1 MLTVLLAFPKSLKIE
16 IAPSNL
22 TLFDC
27 SECPEIGFLGFR
39 QPLDMRDVHAL
50 IWSFPYQ
57 CLEAVVGLQIP
68 EFDCS
73 IVTAA
78 GKGIPVGAESHPPYP
93 VGVTLKRL
101 KAMPGIDIPEADHLI
116 IATAGKHISIRAEG
130 HRSNPA
136 AMHL

>member
-1 MLTVLLAFPKSLKIE
+1 MLYCSY
-16 IAPSNL
+16 SSL

-27 SECPEIGFLGFR
+27 SECPEICFLGFR

-57 CLEAVVGLQIP
+57 CLEAIVGLQIP

-73 IVTAA
+73 IVTAT

-93 VGVTLKRL
+93 VGVAPERSE
-101 KAMPGIDIPEADHLI
+101 AASGANIPEADGLI
-116 IATAGKHISIRAEG
+116 LAAAGKQAPVRVEG
-130 HRSNPA
+130 DGSNPA
-136 AMHL
+136 RVVF